1 MPLAPRLR
9 IGKPG
14 ARSLQLPPPFRLVV
28 LREVGDA
35 FAHACAHAGEL
46 GAGTLV
52 FVGRFDLAEFAVVLE
67 PDEPLAVARLAFYA
81 GMVALGDA
89 LAACAPP
96 EKPIT
101 IEWPDA
107 IRVDCGL
114 VGGGRLAWPDG
125 CGEADVPE
133 WLVFGAMIRTVLV
146 RGAEAGRHPL
156 ATALAEEGFHDASAE
171 QLAEGFARHLM
182 VAIARWQESGFAA
195 LAREY
200 LAKLVPN
207 GMRRCLAD
215 NGNLLIRAVAAASEG
230 RSLVSALRAPSW
242 LDPVTGAPSL
252 GPPVW
257 AYRADE

>member
-1 MPLAPRLR
+1 M
-9 IGKPG
+9 PG
-14 ARSLQLPPPFRLVV
+14 ARTLELPPPFRLAV

-67 PDEPLAVARLAFYA
+67 PDEPLAAARLVFYA

-96 EKPIT
+96 EKAIT

-125 CGEADVPE
+125 SEETAVPE
-133 WLVFGAMIRTVLV
+133 WLVFGAMIRTVSARV
-146 RGAEAGRHPL
+146 AEAGLYPL
-156 ATALAEEGFHDASAE
+156 ATALVEEGFHDAGAE
-171 QLAEGFARHLM
+171 RLAEGFARHLM
-182 VAIARWQESGFAA
+182 AAIARWQESGSAP

-200 LAKLVPN
+200 LAKLVPD
-207 GMRRCLAD
+207 GTCRELCD
-215 NGNLLIRAVAAASEG
+215 DGDLLIRDGDATVES
-230 RSLVSALRAPSW
+230 RSLASALRAPSW
-242 LDPVTGAPSL
+242 LDPVTGTPSL

-257 AYRADE
+257 AHRADA